1 MPFTEHP
8 RSYKHKDETVNKR
21 NIKEND
27 PNDQKKHSERQSD
40 YIRNSIKFFHLN
52 PQPRLEFMQA
62 MNNLSTPHIL
72 NFSQQLKTLTPS
84 VYQKQTPFSRGNTKR
99 IKKQDATN
107 LLQFLY

>member
-1 MPFTEHP
+1 MPFTEHS

-40 YIRNSIKFFHLN
+40 HIRNSIKFLHLN

-62 MNNLSTPHIL
+62 VNNLSTPHIL
-72 NFSQQLKTLTPS
+72 IFPNS
-84 VYQKQTPFSRGNTKR
+84 
-99 IKKQDATN
+99 
-107 LLQFLY
+107 